1 MLCGEMTGLCARH
14 DSDIPILHAELYDD
28 VATRVRADSR
38 PWYPIPPGS
47 GSPYQV
53 SGQDDHA
60 ACFSV
65 VELATGEL
73 AGEALLWDIDLHNR
87 TAHIGISLLPA
98 FRGRR
103 LGTDAVRVLS
113 RYGFA
118 IRGLHRLQAETLAD
132 NVAMIQAAS
141 RAGFKREG
149 TLRRSAWVNGDFAD
163 EVILGLLATEW
174 EAI

>member
-1 MLCGEMTGLCARH
+1 MTGLRARH
-14 DSDIPILHAELYDD
+14 DSDIPILHAGLYED

-38 PWYPIPPGS
+38 PWHPIPSGS

-53 SGQDDHA
+53 TGPDDRA

-73 AGEALLWDIDLHNR
+73 AGEALLWGIDLHNR
-87 TAHIGISLLPA
+87 TAHVGISLLPA

-103 LGTDAVRVLS
+103 LGTDTVRVLCQ
-113 RYGFA
+113 YGFA
-118 IRGLHRLQAETLAD
+118 IRGLNRLQAETLAD
-132 NVAMIQAAS
+132 NDAMIQAAS
-141 RAGFKREG
+141 RAGFTREG
-149 TLRRSAWVNGDFAD
+149 TLRHSSWVNGGFAD

-174 EAI
+174 KAS

>member
-1 MLCGEMTGLCARH
+1 MTGLRARH
-14 DSDIPILHAELYDD
+14 DSDIPVLHAELYDD
-28 VATRVRADSR
+28 VVTRVRADSR

-47 GSPYQV
+47 GSPYRV
-53 SGQDDHA
+53 TGPDDHA

-98 FRGRR
+98 FRGRG
-103 LGTDAVRVLS
+103 LGADTIRVLCH
-113 RYGFA
+113 YGFA

-132 NVAMIQAAS
+132 NDAMIQAAS
-141 RAGFKREG
+141 RAGFAREG
-149 TLRRSAWVNGDFAD
+149 TLRCSAWVNGDFAD

-174 EAI
+174 EAS